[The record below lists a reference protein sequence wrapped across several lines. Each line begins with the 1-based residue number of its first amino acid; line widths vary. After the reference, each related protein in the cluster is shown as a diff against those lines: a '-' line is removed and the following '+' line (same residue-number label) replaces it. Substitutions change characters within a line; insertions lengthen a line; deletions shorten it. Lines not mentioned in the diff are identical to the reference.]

1 MMIGEVRMCGTSD
14 RNLLSFFQ
22 INNYARKC
30 GIVYGYGSNQSQAL
44 IMQCLQL
51 NQITIE
57 QAKEYQFRLKRNYKP
72 YFGLSIAC

>member
-1 MMIGEVRMCGTSD
+1 MWDERSEFIK
-14 RNLLSFFQ
+14 FFQ